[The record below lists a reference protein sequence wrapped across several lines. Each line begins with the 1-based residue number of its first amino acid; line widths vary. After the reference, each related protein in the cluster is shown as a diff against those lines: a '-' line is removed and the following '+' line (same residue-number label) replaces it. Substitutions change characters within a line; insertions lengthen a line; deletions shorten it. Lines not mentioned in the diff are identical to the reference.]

1 MVDTIPAILRAAAER
16 YGDKAA
22 YVDGD
27 RVLTFDELLGF
38 VQAAARGYVDLGVK
52 PENLLL
58 CDSQGVIYTGRSSG
72 MNRWKARYA
81 ADTEARSQFDARLS
95 TNVLTKRSM
104 PTAKIVRY
112 SSVPAGVSPRLTCT
126 I

>member
-38 VQAAARGYVDLGVK
+38 VQAAARGYVELGVN
-52 PENLLL
+52 PGDRVVLWAPHSI
-58 CDSQGVIYTGRSSG
+58 DSGRRRFRHTRG
-72 MNRWKARYA
+72 W
-81 ADTEARSQFDARLS
+81 
-95 TNVLTKRSM
+95 
-104 PTAKIVRY
+104 
-112 SSVPAGVSPRLTCT
+112 
-126 I
+126 